1 MSRLLAWLLITL
13 YMNITELARI
23 LKITPQELREWL
35 PRLGFDIGQKAIK
48 IDNKI
53 GSRIINQWPKLKR
66 QMEREK
72 RLENEKIESK
82 EVGEAPIKKIS
93 VPKSITIRE
102 LSAISEVPVSKILS
116 ILMQNGIF
124 VSLNEKVDY
133 DTAWL
138 IGSELN
144 LEISKQENENKETED
159 AEDRLKDILSKEEN
173 LISRPPVIVI
183 MGHVDHGKTK
193 LLDAIR
199 RTDVVAGEA
208 GGITQH
214 IGAYQV
220 NRNNRLITF
229 IDTPGHEAFTAMR
242 GRGAKIADIAIL
254 IVAADDGVK
263 TQTTEAFRIIEAAKI
278 PFVVAINKI
287 DKPEAN
293 IEKTKQELSNKLG
306 ILPEDWGGKTICV
319 PISAL
324 EGKGIDE
331 LLDMVLLS
339 AETDSDSLKAN
350 PDAEAVGTIIES
362 HIDKGAGP
370 VATIL
375 IQNGTLRLGDNLT
388 LDGISMG
395 KVRAMIDHKNEKMDK
410 AEPSQPVKILGL
422 RAMPRIGDILEVG
435 KGERHKG
442 KVGKRISNM
451 PGDNSSDSRLMAEVN
466 LVIKSDVLGSAEAIE
481 ESLAKINTEKVRAK
495 IIHKGMGNI
504 SEGDVKR
511 AEAANALIIGFNIK
525 VSPQMEDLAREKNVE
540 IKCYNV
546 IYNLLKD
553 VKEKMKSAVKPTIKR
568 VDLGELKV
576 LAVFKTE
583 KDGQIVGGKVIS
595 GQIDA
600 DSSADVYRGETLLE
614 KGKLSSLQSGKQNV
628 SSCHEGEECGL
639 KFNGDPVI
647 LEGDIMRFYK
657 EVEVEN
663 TL

>member
-1 MSRLLAWLLITL
+1 LAILNYLTTL

-53 GSRIINQWPKLKR
+53 ASRIINQWPNLKK

-72 RLENEKIESK
+72 RLEGEIGKNK
-82 EVGEAPIKKIS
+82 EAEELTIKKIS
-93 VPKSITIRE
+93 IPKQITIRD
-102 LSAISEVPVSKILS
+102 LSAISEVPVSNILS
-116 ILMQNGIF
+116 ILMKNGIF
-124 VSLNEKVDY
+124 VSLNEKIDY
-133 DTAWL
+133 ETAWL
-138 IGSELN
+138 IGSDLN
-144 LEISKQENENKETED
+144 LEISKQEDGTSNEEVN
-159 AEDRLKDILSKEEN
+159 EDRLKDILSKEGGN
-173 LISRPPVIVI
+173 LSSRPPVIVI

-220 NRNNRLITF
+220 NRHNRLITF

-263 TQTTEAFRIIEAAKI
+263 PQTIEAFRIIEAAKI
-278 PFVVAINKI
+278 PYVVAINKI

-293 IEKTKQELSNKLG
+293 IERTKQELSSKLG
-306 ILPEDWGGKTICV
+306 VLPEDWGGKIVCV

-324 EGKGIDE
+324 DGKGIDE

-339 AETDSDSLKAN
+339 AETDSDSIKAN
-350 PDAEAVGTIIES
+350 PKAEAVGTIIES
-362 HIDKGAGP
+362 HVDKGAGP

-395 KVRAMIDHKNEKMDK
+395 KVRAMIDYKNEKMDK
-410 AEPSQPVKILGL
+410 AEPSQPVKIIGL

-435 KGERHKG
+435 KGERHRG
-442 KVGKRISNM
+442 KIIKNISRM
-451 PGDNSSDSRLMAEVN
+451 SKDNVAETKDMAEVN
-466 LVIKSDVLGSAEAIE
+466 LIIKSDVLGSAEAIE

-495 IIHKGMGNI
+495 IIYKGMGNI
-504 SEGDVKR
+504 SEGDIKR
-511 AEAANALIIGFNIK
+511 AEASNAFIVGFNIK
-525 VSPQMEDLAREKNVE
+525 VPAQMIDLAREKKVE

-553 VKEKMKSAVKPTIKR
+553 VKEKMKLAIKPTMKR
-568 VDLGELKV
+568 VDLGKLKV

-583 KDGQIVGGKVIS
+583 KDGQIVGGKVTS
-595 GQIDA
+595 GQIDV
-600 DSSADVYRGETLLE
+600 DSSADVYRGEALLE
-614 KGKLSSLQSGKQNV
+614 KGKLSSLQSGKQDV
-628 SSCHEGEECGL
+628 VSCHEGEECGL

-647 LEGDIMRFYK
+647 AEGDVMHFYK

-663 TL
+663 TF